1 MNDKKISVDKIVEI
15 CQGEVVSRGIA
26 STCNDFCCDTRLLK
40 KGDTFLALKC
50 EAENAIKYIEDAF
63 EKGTIGC
70 ICECDVPEDIINKNS
85 YKFIIKVKDSVEA
98 IQKLAEYKRSLY
110 NIPVI
115 AVTGSVG
122 KTSTKEII
130 ASVVGEVFNVKK
142 NQGNYNNHIGVP
154 LTILSWDENTECA
167 VVEMG
172 MNHFGEIEVLT
183 KIAKPTVAVITNVGT
198 AHIGILGSRENI
210 LKAKMEILDGLQT
223 GGTVVINNDN
233 DLLHTC
239 DLSNYNKVTYGIENE
254 SDYMA
259 FDIRREESSSEYKI
273 KIDEKEYKVFV
284 PLAGDHFIYN
294 SLCSIAVGKALNI
307 ETEKII
313 QGIKNFELTGKR
325 NEIIEKNG
333 LKIINDYYNAS
344 LDSMKASL
352 GVLKNINATRKIA
365 ILGDMLELG
374 EYSEKLHREVGS
386 EAAKDEVDVLC
397 TVGRLAKDIAKEAI
411 TLGTKEV
418 YSFDTNEECIEKL
431 KQIINKGDCIL
442 LKASNRMRFGDI
454 SNFLQ
459 GENLWERKD

>member
-1 MNDKKISVDKIVEI
+1 
-15 CQGEVVSRGIA
+15 
-26 STCNDFCCDTRLLK
+26 
-40 KGDTFLALKC
+40 
-50 EAENAIKYIEDAF
+50 
-63 EKGTIGC
+63 
-70 ICECDVPEDIINKNS
+70 
-85 YKFIIKVKDSVEA
+85 
-98 IQKLAEYKRSLY
+98 
-110 NIPVI
+110 
-115 AVTGSVG
+115 
-122 KTSTKEII
+122 
-130 ASVVGEVFNVKK
+130 
-142 NQGNYNNHIGVP
+142 
-154 LTILSWDENTECA
+154 
-167 VVEMG
+167 

-397 TVGRLAKDIAKEAI
+397 TVGTLAKDIAKEAT

-431 KQIINKGDCIL
+431 KQIIKKGDCIL